1 MEQTI
6 ESSFKITRF
15 PATAMV
21 CDFLV
26 EIAAR
31 SNGLPQDK
39 KVTMAELI
47 SYAKCEILRTNG
59 EGYTIS
65 PIDEHHL
72 IIDRRQEPALEI
84 IEVEIVDLTIP
95 PPMED
100 FGHSAN

>member
-1 MEQTI
+1 MEQKT

-21 CDFLV
+21 CDYLV

-84 IEVEIVDLTIP
+84 IEVEVIDIPMP
-95 PPMED
+95 PPLED